1 MTYDNYGGW
10 KRWAA
15 DEFGKFTR
23 QDSSY
28 FSAELCQCGVPVLE
42 RMLVLEIGFGNG
54 SFAGWAVQQGALY
67 QGVEILPDQ
76 VSRGREHGFDVHP
89 LAVPLSA
96 RAGIETQDLVLAW
109 DVFEHLD
116 QVALFDL
123 LGGVHGVLKPGG
135 LVIARVPSGDSPFS
149 RSIQHGDL
157 THRIILG
164 SSAVHQLAASTGFA
178 VEQVREPAFPLRG
191 FGVSSLIRRCLVSGA
206 RKLTFPVISRLFMG
220 GGPLVLTPNMIFSLR
235 KPRGGS

>member
-1 MTYDNYGGW
+1 MTYDTYGGW

-23 QDSSY
+23 QESSY
-28 FSAELCQCGVPVLE
+28 FSAELSQCGVTVLD
-42 RMLVLEIGFGNG
+42 RMQVLEIGFGNG
-54 SFAGWAVQQGALY
+54 SFAGWAVSKGAVY
-67 QGVEILPDQ
+67 QGVEIISDQ
-76 VSRGREHGFDVHP
+76 VLRGRGHGFDVHQ
-89 LAVPLSA
+89 LALPLSSQ
-96 RAGIETQDLVLAW
+96 AGVETQDVVLAL

-116 QVALFDL
+116 QAALIDM
-123 LGGVHGVLKPGG
+123 LGSVHGVLKPGG

-164 SSAVHQLAASTGFA
+164 SSAVHQLAASTGFV

-191 FGVSSLIRRCLVSGA
+191 FCVSSLIRRCLVKGA
-206 RKLTFPVISRLFMG
+206 RKLVFPVISRLFMG

-235 KPRGGS
+235 KRPGV